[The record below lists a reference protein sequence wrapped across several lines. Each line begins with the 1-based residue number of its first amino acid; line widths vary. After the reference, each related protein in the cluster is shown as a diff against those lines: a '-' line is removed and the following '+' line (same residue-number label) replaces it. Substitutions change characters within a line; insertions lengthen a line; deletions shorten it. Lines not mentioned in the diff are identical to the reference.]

1 MINNKQFAAL
11 LGFAF
16 VAVWI
21 SLGFGYAILC
31 LVGAGAFYFVASYV
45 EGGVD
50 VGELQARLSPGQT
63 SARRSGSAGGVRT
76 GARVR

>member
-31 LVGAGAFYFVASYV
+31 LVGAGAFYFIALYL

-63 SARRSGSAGGVRT
+63 STQRSGSAGGMRP